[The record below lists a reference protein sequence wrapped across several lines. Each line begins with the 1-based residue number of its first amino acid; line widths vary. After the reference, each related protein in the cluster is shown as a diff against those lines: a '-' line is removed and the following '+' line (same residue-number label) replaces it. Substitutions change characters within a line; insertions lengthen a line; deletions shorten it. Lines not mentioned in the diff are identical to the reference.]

1 MTCPGLKHV
10 ADLDTR
16 TLLPQYSCLSTDTS
30 FICYNKIRRFAS
42 YLSQFLH
49 CLHMLFY
56 SSSVLLFLSVAKS
69 FCNDFVSSMMYVFV
83 TWTLF
88 LA

>member
-10 ADLDTR
+10 ADLDTQN
-16 TLLPQYSCLSTDTS
+16 LLLQYSCLSTDTS
-30 FICYNKIRRFAS
+30 FVYYNKNRRFAS

-49 CLHMLFY
+49 CFHMLFC

-69 FCNDFVSSMMYVFV
+69 FCNDYVSSMMYIFV
-83 TWTLF
+83 IW
-88 LA
+88 

>member
-10 ADLDTR
+10 ADLGTQ
-16 TLLPQYSCLSTDTS
+16 TLLPQCSCLLTDTS
-30 FICYNKIRRFAS
+30 FVYYNKIRRFAS

-49 CLHMLFY
+49 CFHILFY

-69 FCNDFVSSMMYVFV
+69 FWNDFVSSMRCVFV
-83 TWTLF
+83 TW
-88 LA
+88 